1 MVIEFDNFESE
12 SRDTGLPVIKVI
24 GVGGGGG
31 NVVNRMVR
39 DGIKKVQYAA
49 ANTDVMV
56 LNSSLADVTITLGAE
71 VTKGL
76 GAGMKPDVGKM
87 AAEETAEQIQSFL
100 EGTDMVFIAAGMGGG
115 TGTGAAPVIA
125 ELAREKKILT
135 VGVVTSPFRFEGNK
149 RARIAEKGIEE
160 LKKHVDTLMVI
171 PNNKLLAIASQKTT
185 MNEAFEI
192 ADDVLKQ
199 AISGITNL
207 VNLEGVINL
216 DFADLKTVMSN
227 KGRAIMGT
235 GIGQGENRGLDAAKK
250 AVSSPLLSD
259 CPISGATG
267 VIINIVADESFSLLD
282 AEAAA
287 DFIQGTAD
295 QEADVIFGLVS
306 DPTKE
311 NEVVITVIATGFEAP
326 EEMIPEQ
333 TAAHT
338 TLRVVDSLKHVKAT
352 EAAAEV
358 AERLDEPI
366 VEEAPAAPQ
375 AEVKEPEPA
384 PVSAPATEAAQ
395 KSVEQRLYY
404 PDSDNES
411 ADSFKTDDYEV
422 PSFMRP
428 RRQQK

>member
-1 MVIEFDNFESE
+1 MVIEFDNFEAE
-12 SRDTGLPVIKVI
+12 SKDTGLPVIKVI

-56 LNSSLADVTITLGAE
+56 LNSSLADVTITLGSE

-87 AAEETAEQIQSFL
+87 AAEETAEQIQAFL

-149 RARIAEKGIEE
+149 RSRIAEKGIEE

-171 PNNKLLAIASQKTT
+171 PNNKLLEIASQKTT

-287 DFIQGTAD
+287 NFIEATAD
-295 QEADVIFGLVS
+295 HDADVIFGLVT

-311 NEVVITVIATGFEAP
+311 NEVVITVIATGFETSEELAVELPVQHAP
-326 EEMIPEQ
+326 
-333 TAAHT
+333 
-338 TLRVVDSLKHVKAT
+338 LRVVDSMKHSKDELLTPAVAKLNEPIEPIEVV
-352 EAAAEV
+352 EAAPKTPPVQPKVPE
-358 AERLDEPI
+358 
-366 VEEAPAAPQ
+366 AAP
-375 AEVKEPEPA
+375 VPEP
-384 PVSAPATEAAQ
+384 TQ
-395 KSVEQRLYY
+395 KSVEQKLYY
-404 PDSDNES
+404 PDSNGES
-411 ADSFKTDDYEV
+411 AEPFKTDDYEV

-428 RRQQK
+428 RRHQN